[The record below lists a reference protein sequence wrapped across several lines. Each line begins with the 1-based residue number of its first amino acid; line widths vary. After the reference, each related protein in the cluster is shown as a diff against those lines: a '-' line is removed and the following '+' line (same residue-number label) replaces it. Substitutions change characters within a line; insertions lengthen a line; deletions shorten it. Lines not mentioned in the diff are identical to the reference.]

1 MMQAMKGATV
11 ALGNMN
17 RSMNLPQLQRITMEF
32 ERENDIMEQRQEMM
46 DDAIDD
52 AVEVEEEGDEIV
64 NQVLDEIGVD
74 LRQAVSHC
82 RRYPRRALGLKLTPW
97 VVLKAGELP
106 SGLQTATVPEG
117 RVAQAIGGGDPG
129 DDDLQ
134 ARLNSLRK

>member
-17 RSMNLPQLQRITMEF
+17 RTMNLPQLQRITMEF

-52 AVEVEEEGDEIV
+52 AVDVEEEGDEIV

-74 LRQAVSHC
+74 LRQAVSC
-82 RRYPRRALGLKLTPW
+82 TYPW
-97 VVLKAGELP
+97 VSPANAALTLVSSQTGEMP
-106 SGLQTATVPEG
+106 SGLQSATVPEG
-117 RVAQAIGGGDPG
+117 RVAQAVGGGDAG

-134 ARLNSLRK
+134 ARLSNLRK